1 MPVNGKTPLY
11 LTLLGAVL
19 LGAGLAI
26 LQPYSVVSPWSAYT
40 KPAQRFLQAAVRRD
54 SLALTRQSAS
64 AAPVVWALAAAR
76 THPDSLA
83 VWARNARAST
93 GGRWGDTVDV
103 LLSTSTEVCDEHPI
117 WIRFVGSGD
126 NARVLRASS
135 ACFEPR

>member
-1 MPVNGKTPLY
+1 MNGRTPLY
-11 LTLLGAVL
+11 LTLLGVAL
-19 LGAGLAI
+19 LVAGLVI
-26 LQPYSVVSPWSAYT
+26 FQPYSVVSPWSVYT

-64 AAPVVWALAAAR
+64 TAPVVWALTAAR

-83 VWARNARAST
+83 VWARNARASS
-93 GGRWGDTVDV
+93 GGRWGDTADV